1 MKKTIITI
9 LALVLFSAV
18 SAQHLKFEGIPIDG
32 SITNFQNQLSSK
44 GISINSAKSK
54 DAPLGQRV
62 FNGKYQGYNSEITVF
77 YGRKSKVVYKV
88 NVVIESTK
96 KEVIQNILDRSLK
109 KIEEKYL
116 YTTDHDLNDDTR
128 PKFRFNIFP
137 TETSKQSIGVIQ
149 VNPSHA
155 YYITGDD
162 NKPLEFACF
171 TITFVYED
179 RVNTDLTLPSD
190 LEPHTLPGFTC
201 GDPESFGKFSKWML
215 NFMQNGCYENARL
228 YLFWLLDYYKYDCI
242 PSYVHDFENGESQID
257 ELIKTL
263 DGYCLGTIPAGVG
276 MRKEK
281 VYKVF
286 DSESQEFKFVEF
298 DARYYQSMLTNH
310 IKLDKYDLSQ
320 FIRSLEY
327 LNTKF
332 SARRKLDFP
341 TSNITWT
348 EKIEATY
355 LPAYVGSSKPNNGE
369 YGDIEWEH
377 TQLMAYYSV
386 RDGDLTLNI
395 TANNEFEFV
404 FWFKNNEQV
413 DSVIRFL
420 KTIQL

>member
-1 MKKTIITI
+1 MKKTIVTI
-9 LALVLFSAV
+9 LTLVLFSAI

-44 GISINSAKSK
+44 GISINNAKSK
-54 DAPLGQRV
+54 EAPLGQRV
-62 FNGKYQGYNSEITVF
+62 FNGKCQGYNSEITVF

-96 KEVIQNILDRSLK
+96 KEVIQNILDLSRK
-109 KIEEKYL
+109 RIEEKHL
-116 YTTDHDLNDDTR
+116 YTTDHDLNDDTN

-137 TETSKQSIGVIQ
+137 TETSKQSVGVIQ

-155 YYITGDD
+155 YYITGDE
-162 NKPLEFACF
+162 NKPLELACF
-171 TITFVYED
+171 TIEFMYED
-179 RVNTDLTLPSD
+179 RANTGSMLPSD
-190 LEPHTLPGFTC
+190 LEPYALPGFTC

-228 YLFWLLDYYKYDCI
+228 YLFWLLDYFKYDCI

-263 DGYCLGTIPAGVG
+263 DGYCLATIPAGVG

-310 IKLDKYDLSQ
+310 IKFDKYDLSQ

-332 SARRKLDFP
+332 STRRKLDFP

-355 LPAYVGSSKPNNGE
+355 LPAYVGSYNRNNGE
-369 YGDIEWEH
+369 YGDIEWKH

-386 RDGDLTLNI
+386 RDGELTLNI

-413 DSVIRFL
+413 DNVIQFF